1 MTRDVIPDSMLP
13 AVGPYSA
20 LDVISDQ
27 DRNAYLE
34 LVATGASMQS
44 AAKKL
49 GVKYM
54 AILRLIKADK
64 QFETDIAIAR
74 QMRNLAA
81 EEILFEQSTVGIDEV
96 LVHQGA
102 IQYEY
107 PLGYE
112 LDEMG
117 NTKPGTV
124 RVPVTVKKLVTSNPS
139 LLAMLKANFP
149 EKYRERSEV
158 NVNQNPA
165 STVDAVP
172 DRITSPADRA
182 KMIAILNKR
191 IAARMQRDPDEDL
204 L

>member
-1 MTRDVIPDSMLP
+1 MTRDVIPDHMVP

>member
-1 MTRDVIPDSMLP
+1 
-13 AVGPYSA
+13 
-20 LDVISDQ
+20 
-27 DRNAYLE
+27 
-34 LVATGASMQS
+34 MQS

>member
-1 MTRDVIPDSMLP
+1 MTRDVIPDHMVP

-27 DRNAYLE
+27 DRNAFLE
-34 LVATGASMQS
+34 LVATGAAMQS

-107 PLGYE
+107 PHGYE

-139 LLAMLKANFP
+139 LLSILKANFP

-158 NVNQNPA
+158 NVNQKQT
-165 STVDAVP
+165 STADAVP

>member
-1 MTRDVIPDSMLP
+1 VIPDSMLP

-158 NVNQNPA
+158 NVNQKQT
-165 STVDAVP
+165 STADAVP

>member
-107 PLGYE
+107 PQGYE

-117 NTKPGTV
+117 NTKPNTV

-139 LLAMLKANFP
+139 LLSILKANFP

-158 NVNQNPA
+158 NVNQKQT
-165 STVDAVP
+165 STADAVP

>member
-1 MTRDVIPDSMLP
+1 MTRDVIPDHMVP

-107 PLGYE
+107 PQGYE

-117 NTKPGTV
+117 NTKPNTV

-139 LLAMLKANFP
+139 LLSILKANFP

-158 NVNQNPA
+158 NVNQKPA

>member
-1 MTRDVIPDSMLP
+1 MTRDVIPDHMVP

-107 PLGYE
+107 PQGYE

-117 NTKPGTV
+117 NTKPNTV

-139 LLAMLKANFP
+139 LLSILKANFP

-158 NVNQNPA
+158 NVNQKQT
-165 STVDAVP
+165 STADAVP